1 MKLNTILIAAAL
13 AFVGTAAS
21 ATTVAATGPTVSTFY
36 DAAGN
41 PVTDPEIGP
50 GVYAIAENDG
60 PGIVMS
66 PFDYTYNFTL
76 DNTSNL
82 SVLGASF
89 VGPTDSVD
97 EATFS
102 LYSGTSVTGVAS
114 TGSPLTGSF
123 SFAGNTIES
132 GSYAG
137 LIAGNY
143 YIELTGST
151 SSTTGT
157 RLNVTFQAPG
167 AVGPGGTPAIPEPTN
182 MALMLAGLGLMGFMV
197 KRRSQS

>member
-21 ATTVAATGPTVSTFY
+21 ATTVPASGPTVSTFY

-50 GVYAIAENDG
+50 GVYAIAENNG
-60 PGIVMS
+60 PGVVMS

-76 DNTSNL
+76 DATSNL
-82 SVLGASF
+82 NVLGASF
-89 VGPTDSVD
+89 VGPTDSVSN
-97 EATFS
+97 AMFM

-114 TGSPLTGSF
+114 TGSPLAGSF
-123 SFAGNTIES
+123 SFAGNTIQS
-132 GSYAG
+132 GSFAN
-137 LIAGNY
+137 LAAGNY
-143 YIELTGST
+143 YIELTGTTDSI
-151 SSTTGT
+151 TGT
-157 RLNVTFQAPG
+157 RLNVTFQAPN

-182 MALMLAGLGLMGFMV
+182 MALMLAGLGLLGFMV
-197 KRRSQS
+197 KRRSQN